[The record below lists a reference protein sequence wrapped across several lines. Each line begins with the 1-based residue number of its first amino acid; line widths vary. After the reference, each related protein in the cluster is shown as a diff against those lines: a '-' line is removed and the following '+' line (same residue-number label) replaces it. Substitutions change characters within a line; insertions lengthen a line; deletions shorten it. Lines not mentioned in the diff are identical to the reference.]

1 MTRRWALG
9 IPALAA
15 YSAAFAQDED
25 FRIYKDPPRIFLN
38 AQRLRRLQRETQRD
52 SLRWRQ
58 FSALAE
64 GKVQFPEPGFAWAL
78 HYAATGNSGSANAAV
93 EWALQPEARD
103 LRQLALVYDWCGKA
117 LTAEQKAAV
126 LTKLRAGLA
135 ANAAGA
141 PVDRLRDQTLAAV
154 AIADAAPAESEKFLK
169 DLVVRWWR
177 KDIAPQLNAGKS
189 ALRREELPA
198 LFEIMHV
205 LQDNLKIDLR
215 EDAPKYFK
223 SLPTWHMLSHYPAPL
238 QTPENEFRVPV
249 FTTSGEPDLRI
260 AALSRAV
267 ELMMVA
273 YDVNATESQ
282 FLQGFLI
289 QDRFLLRGPFGIPY
303 EFLWANPYQPGLP
316 FEKME
321 PFFHDAVGGRFF
333 VRSSW
338 EEDSAWFGFFDGTM
352 QSFSNGEIKVLQP
365 ASFTRPIVF
374 GNVIL
379 MQGRED
385 MKFDVSAEDGAHY
398 FILGLGANSSYDVE
412 VDDEEMYEAVA
423 DASGIL
429 SLSFASGTKGRV
441 WVHRP
446 GRGL

>member
-1 MTRRWALG
+1 MGILAL
-9 IPALAA
+9 PALAR
-15 YSAAFAQDED
+15 SVAFAQDED
-25 FRIYKDPPRIFLN
+25 FRIYKDPPRLFLN
-38 AQRLRRLQRETQRD
+38 QQRLRRLQRETTRD

-64 GKVQFPEPGFAWAL
+64 GKAQFPEPGFAWAL
-78 HYAATGNSGSANAAV
+78 HYAASGNAGSAAAAV
-93 EWALQPEARD
+93 EWAMQPASQD
-103 LRQLALVYDWCGKA
+103 LRQLALVYDWCLKILTPEQKSAIGAKLKAA
-117 LTAEQKAAV
+117 LTAAS
-126 LTKLRAGLA
+126 
-135 ANAAGA
+135 AGA
-141 PVDRLRDQTLAAV
+141 TADQLRDQTLAAV
-154 AIADAAPAESEKFLK
+154 TIAEAAPAESEKFLK
-169 DLVVRWWR
+169 DLVTRWWR
-177 KDIAPQLNAGKS
+177 KEIAPGLNTGKP
-189 ALRREELPA
+189 ALRREELTA

-215 EDAPKYFK
+215 EDAPKFFK
-223 SLPTWHMLSHYPAPL
+223 SLPAWHMLSHYPAPL

-249 FTTSGEPDLRI
+249 FTTNGEPDLRL
-260 AALSRAV
+260 AALSRAA

-289 QDRFLLRGPFGIPY
+289 QDRFLMRAPFGITY

-365 ASFTRPIVF
+365 ASFNKPIVF
-374 GNVIL
+374 GNVII

-385 MKFDVSAEDGAHY
+385 MKLDVNAEDGAHY
-398 FILGLGANSSYDVE
+398 FILGLGANNSYDVE

-429 SLSFASGTKGRV
+429 SLSFPNGTKARA
-441 WVHRP
+441 WVHKP

>member
-1 MTRRWALG
+1 MGILAL
-9 IPALAA
+9 PALAGGVV
-15 YSAAFAQDED
+15 FAQDED
-25 FRIYKDPPRIFLN
+25 FRIYKDPPRLFLN
-38 AQRLRRLQRETQRD
+38 PQRLRRLQRETQRD

-58 FSALAE
+58 FAALAE
-64 GKVQFPEPGFAWAL
+64 GKAQFPEPGFAWAL
-78 HYAATGNSGSANAAV
+78 HYAASGNTGSAAAAV
-93 EWALQPEARD
+93 EWALRPDAHD
-103 LRQLALVYDWCGKA
+103 LRQLALVYDWCLKE
-117 LTAEQKAAV
+117 LKPEQKAAV
-126 LTKLRAGLA
+126 EAKLKAALALA
-135 ANAAGA
+135 ATAGA
-141 PVDRLRDQTLAAV
+141 PVDRLRDQTLVAV
-154 AIADAAPAESEKFLK
+154 TIADAAPEESQKFLK
-169 DLVVRWWR
+169 DLVTRWWR
-177 KDIAPQLNAGKS
+177 KEVAPRLNAGKP
-189 ALRREELPA
+189 ALRREDLPA

-249 FTTSGEPDLRI
+249 FTTNGEPDLRI
-260 AALSRAV
+260 AALSRAA

-289 QDRFLLRGPFGIPY
+289 QDRFLLRGPFGLPY

-365 ASFTRPIVF
+365 ASFTKPIVF
-374 GNVIL
+374 GNVII

-385 MKFDVSAEDGAHY
+385 LKVDVDAEDGAHY
-398 FILGLGANSSYDVE
+398 FILGLGANNSYDVE
-412 VDDEEMYEAVA
+412 VDDEEMYEAVT

-429 SLSFASGTKGRV
+429 SLSFPNGTKARA
-441 WVHRP
+441 WVHKP